1 MKSKLTIAALAV
13 ASTWA
18 VNVQAATNAS
28 SVKALNAVMG
38 IDVPNKYWVNQ
49 NVWAGVERYAEQ
61 LNNVD
66 GNRINF
72 TGNAWVYGD
81 EAAACDTW
89 AGVLCVNGDIT
100 YLEIPFAEVNGEISR
115 LMAALAPVSGT
126 LRSLNVVGNYDLRG
140 SAEGLEQLQ
149 ALEGLYL
156 DNTGLSGELPDLSGM
171 SELRF
176 AGLNDNVGL
185 TGLAGGIGGSKL
197 EVLNLNNTPNFT
209 ADLSTVLQASRNSLK
224 RLNLANSAATG
235 QIPDYSSN
243 TNLSYFVVSGSG
255 LGGSLNLANAGQISP
270 ANLDTSGAGVSAGT
284 GTDGLLI
291 VPSIAAVINVSAVA
305 NGANAMLVS
314 WTVSTSADGYIVAY
328 SNDDRANWSSEDIS
342 GGTADSANINSLAA
356 GTYLASVTAYAT
368 NADTGAIVQSAAT
381 QVASSVV
388 ISDAVTTTTSPASGS
403 DDGATTSTKSGGGGA
418 ALWLGLLP
426 LMGLAR
432 KPKV

>member
-1 MKSKLTIAALAV
+1 MKTQLTIAALAV

-28 SVKALNAVMG
+28 SVEALNAIMG
-38 IDVPNKYWVNQ
+38 IDVPNKHWVNQ
-49 NVWAGVERYAEQ
+49 NVWTGVERYAER
-61 LNNVD
+61 LSNVD
-66 GNRINF
+66 GNRVNF

-100 YLEIPFAEVNGEISR
+100 YLEIPFAEVNGEMSH

-126 LRSLNVVGNYDLRG
+126 LRSLNVVGNYSLRG

-156 DNTGLSGELPDLSGM
+156 DITGLSGELPDLSGM

-176 AGLNDNVGL
+176 AGLNDNAGL

-209 ADLSTVLQASRNSLK
+209 ADLTSVLQTSRNSLK
-224 RLNLANSAATG
+224 RLNLSNSAATG
-235 QIPDYSSN
+235 QIPDYSAN
-243 TNLSYFVVSGSG
+243 TDLSYFVVAGSG

-270 ANLDTSGAGVSAGT
+270 GNLDTTGTGVSAGT
-284 GTDGLLI
+284 GTDGLDI
-291 VPSIAAVINVSAVA
+291 VPSIAAVSNVSAVA

-314 WTVSTSADGYIVAY
+314 WSASTGADGYIVAY
-328 SNDDRANWSSEDIS
+328 SNDGGTNWSSEDIS
-342 GGTADSANINSLAA
+342 GGTADSASINSLAA

-368 NADTGAIVQSAAT
+368 NADTGAIVQSAAV
-381 QVASSVV
+381 QAASSVV
-388 ISDAVTTTTSPASGS
+388 ISDADATTTPASGN
-403 DDGATTSTKSGGGGA
+403 DDATTSTKSGGGGA
-418 ALWLGLLP
+418 VLWLGLLP

-432 KPKV
+432 KRKA

>member
-1 MKSKLTIAALAV
+1 MKTKLTIAALAV

-28 SVKALNAVMG
+28 SVEALNAIMG
-38 IDVPNKYWVNQ
+38 IDVPNKQWVNQ
-49 NVWAGVERYAEQ
+49 NVWTGVERYAER
-61 LNNVD
+61 LSNVD

-100 YLEIPFAEVNGEISR
+100 YLEIPFAEMNGEMSR
-115 LMAALAPVSGT
+115 LMTALTPVSGT
-126 LRSLNVVGNYDLRG
+126 LRSLNIVGNQDMRG

-176 AGLNDNVGL
+176 AGLNDNADL
-185 TGLAGGIGGSKL
+185 TGLAGGIGGTKL
-197 EVLNLNNTPNFT
+197 EVLNLNNTPQFT
-209 ADLSTVLQASRNSLK
+209 ADMTRVLQTSSNSLK

-235 QIPDYSSN
+235 QIPDYSAN
-243 TNLSYFVVSGSG
+243 TNLSYFVVAGSG

-270 ANLDTSGAGVSAGT
+270 GNLDTSGTGVSAGT
-284 GTDGLLI
+284 GTDGLDI
-291 VPSIAAVINVSAVA
+291 VPSVAAVSNVSAVA

-314 WTVSTSADGYIVAY
+314 WSASAGADGYIVAY
-328 SNDDRANWSSEDIS
+328 SNDGGANWSSEDIS
-342 GGTADSANINSLAA
+342 GGTVDSASINSLAA
-356 GTYLASVTAYAT
+356 GTYLVSVTAYAT
-368 NADTGAIVQSAAT
+368 NADTGAKVQSAAT
-381 QVASSVV
+381 QASGSVV
-388 ISDAVTTTTSPASGS
+388 ISDTNTTTNPAGGT

-426 LMGLAR
+426 LIGLAR
-432 KPKV
+432 KRKS